1 MTADNELTIL
11 LTLKDRPL
19 FTFRWMAYANGIRF
33 PCRVL
38 IADGGA
44 DETVPKVLSN
54 KTNFPNVNYE
64 YIRYPYDQTYAEYY
78 SKVVDALSHVI
89 TPFAVMADNDDF
101 FVVEGLRSAVEF
113 LRVHPD
119 YSSCG
124 GQLGVFWVTLSNEYG
139 QYNGVYGK
147 QIELKW
153 RCRPPSVTQETA
165 AGRTWNQF
173 LYYFDA
179 SYYDVQRTEELKSR
193 FDALRAL
200 DIQDLF
206 LAEYL
211 LAFLTSIAGK
221 IKRIETLYLAR
232 QQNSAYGSAEIHEQR
247 FGDYF
252 ERMLI
257 ESWSDDFT
265 KFVNVV
271 AAALAEKDGI
281 SIEDARDHVKK
292 CYKTFVA
299 PYIIQCLLAEP
310 TVTTTMPIIARMVQ
324 RVVKLGPNS
333 LMKRTLQKL
342 YRRIPWISVYAVNGD
357 EFLAYPSSMY
367 RKDFKPISKLLTQ
380 KPPVFNF

>member
-1 MTADNELTIL
+1 MSADNELTIL
-11 LTLKDRPL
+11 LTLKDRAL
-19 FTFRWMAYANGIRF
+19 FTFRWMSYVNSINF
-33 PCRVL
+33 PFKVL
-38 IADGGA
+38 IADGGKNEA
-44 DETVPKVLSN
+44 VPKVLSN
-54 KTNFPNVNYE
+54 RANFPNVDYE
-64 YIRYPYDQTYAEYY
+64 YVRYSYDQTYAEYY
-78 SKVVDALSHVI
+78 SKVVDALSRI
-89 TPFAVMADNDDF
+89 QTPFVALADNDDCF
-101 FVVEGLRSAVEF
+101 IGEGLKLAVEF

-119 YSSCG
+119 YSACG
-124 GQLGVFWVTLSNEYG
+124 GHVGVFWVTSTGKAFHGNVTYG
-139 QYNGVYGK
+139 NK
-147 QIELKW
+147 IELKW
-153 RCRPPSVTQETA
+153 RRRPPSVAQETA
-165 AGRTWNQF
+165 AERMWNQF

-310 TVTTTMPIIARMVQ
+310 TVTITMPIIARMVQ
-324 RVVKLGPNS
+324 RLVKLGPNS
-333 LMKRTLQKL
+333 LTKRTLQKL
-342 YRRIPWISVYAVNGD
+342 YRSIPWISVNAVNGD
-357 EFLAYPSSMY
+357 EFFAYPSLMY
-367 RKDFKPISKLLTQ
+367 RKDFKPIAKLLTQ
-380 KPPVFNF
+380 RPPVFDF